1 MEDLGLS
8 QAMKQ
13 IILLLSFYSSLLL
26 LGACSQVNLR
36 IPFRSEQPEESESSL
51 IDILEPDDNLSE
63 PQPNPKVVAS
73 GKSLPRQVVLE
84 SSDLPALSEADLQ
97 QCRQRLGL
105 AEEKNAMADPTN
117 YGDRHT
123 VDQWGRRLVST
134 PQIIVLHETVLN
146 EEATINLFQTPHPN
160 DNDQVSYH
168 MLIGEDGSRLRIVPD
183 LNRAY
188 GAGMSAFGDVTQ
200 RTKAGSVGSI
210 NNIALHLSLVT
221 PPDGR
226 GNTSSHS
233 GYTDA
238 QYQSLASQVLLWQAK
253 FGIPFTRLTTHAA
266 VDRSRSRYD
275 PRSFRWDFFQPYY
288 QEAANTCGLSYL
300 DNQEAGL

>member
-1 MEDLGLS
+1 
-8 QAMKQ
+8 MKQ
-13 IILLLSFYSSLLL
+13 IVSLLSFCSSLLF
-26 LGACSQVNLR
+26 LGACSQVDLR
-36 IPFRSEQPEESESSL
+36 IPFRSEHSEKPESSL
-51 IDILEPDDNLSE
+51 IDILEPDDKVSDLES
-63 PQPNPKVVAS
+63 NPKVIAS
-73 GKSLPRQVVLE
+73 SKSLPRQVVLE
-84 SSDLPALSEADLQ
+84 SSEIPALSEADLQ
-97 QCRQRLGL
+97 QCQQRLGL
-105 AEEKNAMADPTN
+105 AEEKNALADPTN

-200 RTKAGSVGSI
+200 RTKPGSVGSI

-238 QYQSLASQVLLWQAK
+238 QYQTLAAQVLLWQAK

-275 PRSFRWDFFQPYY
+275 PRSFRWDSFQPHYN
-288 QEAANTCGLSYL
+288 QAASTCGFTYL